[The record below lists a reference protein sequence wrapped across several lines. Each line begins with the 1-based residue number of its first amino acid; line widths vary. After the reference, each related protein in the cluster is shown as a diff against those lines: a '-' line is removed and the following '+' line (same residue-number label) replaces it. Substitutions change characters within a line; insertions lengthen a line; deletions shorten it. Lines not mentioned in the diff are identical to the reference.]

1 MTTSAANSADHA
13 DSSLKVL
20 VDPLKANE
28 SSRISAVQAQQKEWR
43 LDKTSAS
50 PLIDVQDLTTAF
62 GTHVVH
68 EHLNLKIFAQEILA
82 LVGGS
87 GSGKTTLLRQI
98 LGLDRPR
105 SGVVKVFDRPVHDY
119 VGAERIA
126 LTHRWGML
134 FQAGALFSALP
145 VFDNI
150 ALPLREVHHLP
161 EDLIR
166 DVVLMR
172 LSWMGLTSRDASLMP
187 SELSGGMIKRVALAR
202 ALALD
207 PELLFLDEPTAG
219 LDPQRADEFVDLIRV
234 LQREL
239 GLTVVMVTH
248 DLDTIGAL
256 ATRVAVL
263 AEKKVL
269 VEGTLEQVMQTQ
281 HPFIDAFFHS
291 ERGER
296 ALGGHEAQGV
306 AHGKS

>member
-1 MTTSAANSADHA
+1 MDTAPIIEVEH
-13 DSSLKVL
+13 
-20 VDPLKANE
+20 
-28 SSRISAVQAQQKEWR
+28 
-43 LDKTSAS
+43 
-50 PLIDVQDLTTAF
+50 LTTAF

-68 EHLNLKIFAQEILA
+68 ENLDLKVWPKEILA

-98 LGLDRPR
+98 LGLDRPK
-105 SGVVKVFDRPVHDY
+105 SGVVKVFGRPVHDY
-119 VGAERIA
+119 VGRERIA

-134 FQAGALFSALP
+134 FQGGALFSALP
-145 VFDNI
+145 VFDNV

-172 LSWMGLTSRDASLMP
+172 LSWMGLTSRDAALMP
-187 SELSGGMIKRVALAR
+187 SDLSGGMVKRVALAR

-219 LDPQRADEFVDLIRV
+219 LDPQRSDEFVKLIRT
-234 LQREL
+234 LHQEL
-239 GLTVVMVTH
+239 GFTVLMVTH

-269 VEGTLEQVMQTQ
+269 VEGTIEQVMQTK
-281 HPFIDAFFHS
+281 HPFIESFFHG

-296 ALGGHEAQGV
+296 ALGQFDTKEV
-306 AHGKS
+306 KDGKS

>member
-1 MTTSAANSADHA
+1 MMTSVAIAQPNEVLLNNQAA
-13 DSSLKVL
+13 
-20 VDPLKANE
+20 
-28 SSRISAVQAQQKEWR
+28 
-43 LDKTSAS
+43 T
-50 PLIDVQDLTTAF
+50 PLIEVQDLTTAF
-62 GTHVVH
+62 GSHVVH
-68 EHLNLKIFAQEILA
+68 EHLNLKIFPKEILA

-105 SGVVKVFDRPVHDY
+105 CGVVEVFGRPVHEY

-134 FQAGALFSALP
+134 FQAGALFSALS

-150 ALPLREVHHLP
+150 ALPLREVHHLT

-172 LSWMGLTSRDASLMP
+172 LSWMGLTPRDAALMP
-187 SELSGGMIKRVALAR
+187 SELSGGMVKRVALAR

-219 LDPQRADEFVDLIRV
+219 LDPQRSDEFVDLIRV
-234 LQREL
+234 LHREL
-239 GLTVVMVTH
+239 GFTVVMVTH

-269 VEGTLEQVMQTQ
+269 VEGSLEQVMQTQ
-281 HPFIDAFFHS
+281 HPFIEAFFHG
-291 ERGER
+291 ERGAR
-296 ALGGHEAQGV
+296 ALGGHEAKGV
-306 AHGKS
+306 NHGKP